1 MKIVRMNKLEAKPNG
16 KTAAFL
22 DIQTNDE
29 ILIKGFKLMDGQ
41 NGLFLAVP
49 SQKGKDGKYYDS
61 VVLPKEMKTELEKM
75 AKEQFSKL

>member
-1 MKIVRMNKLEAKPNG
+1 MKIVRMNRLELKPNG

-29 ILIKGFKLMDGQ
+29 ILIKGFKLMDGP
-41 NGLFLAVP
+41 NGLFLAAP

-61 VVLPKEMKTELEKM
+61 VVLPKEMKSSLEKM
-75 AKEQFSKL
+75 AKEEYAK